1 VTGTVTIDAAA
12 NLTLDLGFVPVLGTS
27 FVVINND
34 GADVVTGEY
43 NGLADDSTFNLTDTG
58 SGATLVFSINY
69 QGGDGND
76 VAITLVQPATVTGVF
91 VRGTNWTSGFLDALE
106 SDGLGDATLGFE
118 IETGSS
124 DQDKPLPWGNIDQ
137 ISIVYSEDVAIDAS
151 DVRLAGV
158 NVTDYGFT
166 FSYDAS
172 DATVTLT
179 LDAPLGVDKVLVD
192 IGDFHF
198 RFNSMPGDA
207 DGDGIVGSTDLN
219 ILLTQFGTSTGID
232 PRADMDGDVIVG
244 SLDLNIL
251 LTNFGTMLP
260 TGTPSH
266 PTGNGARVAND
277 NDTESTSIVITN
289 DLGDA
294 PDTFGTLLAS
304 NSESHVA
311 TAPTLGAS
319 RDSDTDGQPTVMAD
333 GDDLD
338 GTDDEDGI
346 TFPSA
351 IIAGDLSADVTV
363 NASGSALT
371 SAKPPSEI
379 EQSVSIPKAIGRVS
393 EQTDAGAA
401 GIDLIAAA
409 GAGRAVRGQNAA
421 HPASQRPLEASRRPD
436 RIKAF
441 MPTADRK
448 LKHGPRLPVA
458 APSGGSAALGMP
470 WRFISASRHVK
481 TSDGTLSA
489 LRGVTAIRWE
499 RHDHDGQR
507 MTRPAAFLSRYS
519 ESP

>member
-1 VTGTVTIDAAA
+1 MGGPGVGHDQLDVTGTVTIDAAA

-277 NDTESTSIVITN
+277 EV
-289 DLGDA
+289 
-294 PDTFGTLLAS
+294 AS
-304 NSESHVA
+304 SAFVA
-311 TAPTLGAS
+311 S
-319 RDSDTDGQPTVMAD
+319 
-333 GDDLD
+333 
-338 GTDDEDGI
+338 
-346 TFPSA
+346 PS
-351 IIAGDLSADVTV
+351 
-363 NASGSALT
+363 SGETQLKVEQQALN
-371 SAKPPSEI
+371 PR
-379 EQSVSIPKAIGRVS
+379 AIGRVS